1 MNVVIYILAFIGATA
16 TLCATP
22 IIAIFICWYSKH
34 SERDFRW

>member
-1 MNVVIYILAFIGATA
+1 MNVVVYIFASIGVTA

-22 IIAIFICWYSKH
+22 IIAIFICWHLKH